1 MTKLRNSIVNLA
13 GICFLSGLDASMAS
27 GENVFA
33 DVYKNTRG
41 MDNSEIPES
50 TNSVEMEYDLMSGIN
65 RGRGSAID
73 EEGDVV
79 SQQAEYNAS
88 YNNGLEASTDISEP
102 VEPLPEAVPTS
113 RMEDTIHFGHASC
126 LEETEDL
133 LAAYEDIRLELSAI
147 DQQYLENASI
157 ENVCVQ
163 DGEVSNCNFD
173 FRNYPSNLES
183 VCNNRGG
190 NFYVTEH
197 SIQCHNPSTIGS
209 LYYQFDHYP
218 SCCSESCERNDRND
232 LLTGR
237 IDSITEAMSEFLQ
250 MSCFADYDILR
261 HANETSSLLDSAGS
275 ATRTQRSIQGLQ
287 ILLVALPMLLINNL
301 V

>member
-1 MTKLRNSIVNLA
+1 MTKLRNSIVNLV
-13 GICFLSGLDASMAS
+13 GMCFLSGIDASTAS
-27 GENVFA
+27 GDNVFA

-41 MDNSEIPES
+41 MDSSEIPES
-50 TNSVEMEYDLMSGIN
+50 TNSVEMDYDLMSGIN
-65 RGRGSAID
+65 RGRGSPID
-73 EEGDVV
+73 AEGDVV
-79 SQQAEYNAS
+79 SQQTAFTAS
-88 YNNGLEASTDISEP
+88 YNNGLGASTVSSEP
-102 VEPLPEAVPTS
+102 VEPLPKAVATP
-113 RMEDTIHFGHASC
+113 RLEDTIHFGHASC
-126 LEETEDL
+126 IEETEDL

-157 ENVCVQ
+157 ENVCTK

-197 SIQCHNPSTIGS
+197 SIQCHNPSKMES

-237 IDSITEAMSEFLQ
+237 IDSITEAMSEFLE
-250 MSCFADYDILR
+250 MSCFADFDILR
-261 HANETSSLLDSAGS
+261 HANETISFLDSAGS
-275 ATRTQRSIQGLQ
+275 TTAQRSIQELQ
-287 ILLVALPMLLINNL
+287 ILLGALPMLLINYL